1 MTRAD
6 GMARADGITQAD
18 GIAQADGITRADGMT
33 QADGITRADGMTQ
46 ADGITRADGITLNPA
61 IRGADVAQGR
71 RDAKRCALVHTHP
84 VGECLLVGIYFFF
97 APLRDIR
104 SSHRRI

>member
-33 QADGITRADGMTQ
+33 QADGM
-46 ADGITRADGITLNPA
+46 TRADGITLNPA
-61 IRGADVAQGR
+61 MRGADVAQRR

>member
-1 MTRAD
+1 M
-6 GMARADGITQAD
+6 TQAD
-18 GIAQADGITRADGMT
+18 GMTRADGMT
-33 QADGITRADGMTQ
+33 QADGM
-46 ADGITRADGITLNPA
+46 TRADGITLNPA
-61 IRGADVAQGR
+61 MRGADVAQRR

-84 VGECLLVGIYFFF
+84 GGVIQRVGIYFFF